1 MQRWYC
7 VFVVL
12 MKMDATVYNTVTLCN
27 GRIVTLAWDIQ
38 RTKTVDDIP
47 SLEDWCNLM
56 KPTWE
61 AIMPLNELAAHIRS
75 STRVKS
81 TSFMSMETGLCTHT
95 RARLGSIRRA
105 PTREASAVQ
114 WGESNPPDNL
124 RRTWQASVQCGSNH
138 LQSPNLS
145 HSHMMISSLK
155 TLPETP

>member
-114 WGESNPPDNL
+114 WGNPIHQTTFAEHGKRPFNVAQ
-124 RRTWQASVQCGSNH
+124 TTSKAQTFPIG
-138 LQSPNLS
+138 
-145 HSHMMISSLK
+145 
-155 TLPETP
+155 T

>member
-47 SLEDWCNLM
+47 SLEDWCSLM

-61 AIMPLNELAAHIRS
+61 AIMLLNELAAHIRS

-114 WGESNPPDNL
+114 WGNPIHQTIFAEHGKRPFNVAQ
-124 RRTWQASVQCGSNH
+124 TTSKAQTFPIG
-138 LQSPNLS
+138 
-145 HSHMMISSLK
+145 
-155 TLPETP
+155 T